1 MKRFALPAALLATLV
16 AATPAPAQPI
26 QLKPEPQPLEQPRA
40 PVRRPQSP
48 AQSAPPGAGFARPLP
63 RLDAA
68 PTAANEYDACMRR
81 AEKEPENA
89 YEDAMGW
96 ARARGGAEPALH
108 CAAVALFYAG
118 HYRQAAEAF
127 GDLAGRFRDRRTLL
141 RASLVSQA
149 GRAWLAAD
157 EPEKAMAAFDAAI
170 EIAPET
176 PTFRIDRA
184 EAHAAEGK
192 FWEAI
197 DDLNRAIELDPRRGD
212 AFALR
217 ASAYRQVDAADLAME
232 DADNAVK
239 LAPKLPEA
247 WLERGILKRL
257 KGDKNGARR
266 DWREVLLLEPDGQAA
281 ETARANIERMELG
294 LEPPAPPAKK
304 QR

>member
-1 MKRFALPAALLATLV
+1 MKKLTLLGLALLV
-16 AATPAPAQPI
+16 AAASPLAAQQP
-26 QLKPEPQPLEQPRA
+26 PQ
-40 PVRRPQSP
+40 RRTQTTV
-48 AQSAPPGAGFARPLP
+48 QSAPPGAGVPRPLP
-63 RLDAA
+63 RLE
-68 PTAANEYDACMRR
+68 PSPSSANEYDTCMRR
-81 AEKEPENA
+81 AEREPEQA

-108 CAAVALFYAG
+108 CAAVALFNQGA
-118 HYRQAAEAF
+118 YRMAAEAF
-127 GDLAGRFRDRRTLL
+127 TDLANRFRDVRTLL

-157 EPEKAMAAFDAAI
+157 EPARAIAAFSSAI

-176 PTFRIDRA
+176 PVFWIDRA
-184 EAHAAEGK
+184 EAQAAREK
-192 FWEAI
+192 YWEAI
-197 DDLNRAIELDPRRGD
+197 DDLNRAIDLDARRGD

-217 ASAYRQVDAADLAME
+217 AAAYRQVDALDLAIE
-232 DADNAVK
+232 DADHAVT

-257 KGDKNGARR
+257 KGDKNAARR

-294 LEPPAPPAKK
+294 AEAPPPRAK
-304 QR
+304 R